1 MIGEAKATPSQAHAA
16 RTAAAILEGAQLAFV
31 AGFVD
36 TCGFIALF
44 GLFTAHV
51 TGNFVLIGAA
61 IADYHGGL
69 IAKLLALPLF
79 VIVVAISRTVTVMM
93 DDRRMNAAIPLLGF
107 QILFLA
113 GFLACGVLAG
123 PMHEGDAP
131 LAVLTGMLAV
141 TAMAIQ
147 NTASRTVFTM
157 HTPTTVMTGNVTQV
171 VIDLVDL
178 SLGRANAEV
187 RLRVRKMV
195 PAILAFTVGAAS
207 GALGYVFAGF
217 WCLVAPIAILLLV
230 FGREIGRKG

>member
-1 MIGEAKATPSQAHAA
+1 MAEAKAAPSPAHVA
-16 RTAAAILEGAQLAFV
+16 RNAAAILEGALLAFV

-61 IADYHGGL
+61 LADYHGGL
-69 IAKLLALPLF
+69 IAKLLALPVF
-79 VIVVAISRTVTVMM
+79 VIVVAIVRAMSLMLE
-93 DDRRMNAAIPLLGF
+93 DRRKNAAVPLLGF

-113 GFLACGVLAG
+113 GFLASGVLAG
-123 PMHEGDAP
+123 PMHDGDAP
-131 LAVLTGMLAV
+131 LVVLTGMLAV

-147 NTASRTVFTM
+147 NAASRTVFTM

-171 VIDLVDL
+171 IIDLVDL
-178 SLGRANAEV
+178 SFGRANAEC

-195 PAILAFTVGAAS
+195 PAILAFTVGAAG
-207 GALGYVFAGF
+207 GALGYIFAGF
-217 WCLVAPIAILLLV
+217 WCIAAPIAILLV
-230 FGREIGRKG
+230 IFGREIGRKV